1 MSERRKSYSNVA
13 DLPQGGGLLL
23 HPWLG
28 PFSRSVRFFV
38 PPLII
43 FITFLGAWFF
53 VSYVV
58 LQPERRFLL
67 PPPQDVVRVGLFNL
81 SNLAELLN
89 ALASTTMVA
98 LAGLTVAAVTGL
110 LLAILMSQASW
121 IERSLYPYAVALQ
134 TIPIL
139 ALVPLVGF
147 WFGFGFR
154 SRVLICTLIAV
165 FPVITNSLFG
175 ILSVDRDLHHLF
187 TLQGVGRFTRLWKL
201 QLPSALPTVIA
212 GLRISAG
219 LSVIGAIVG
228 DFFFRE
234 GEPGIGRL
242 IDLYQQRLQSE
253 QMIAAIFFS
262 SLLGLVIFLM
272 FGLIAKITVG
282 GWHETGRARSGWHE
296 AYHGGLS
303 KTRRRVVRSGR

>member
-1 MSERRKSYSNVA
+1 MNERRSSYSHSP
-13 DLPQGGGLLL
+13 DPLRGRSLL
-23 HPWLG
+23 HPWFWSFNQL
-28 PFSRSVRFFV
+28 VRFFV
-38 PPLII
+38 PPLIT
-43 FITFLGAWFF
+43 FIGFLGIWFF

-58 LQPERRFLL
+58 LEPERRFLL
-67 PPPQDVVRVGLFNL
+67 PPPQDVVRVGFINL
-81 SNLAELLN
+81 PNLAELLD

-98 LAGLTVAAVTGL
+98 FAGLAVAAITGL

-147 WFGFGFR
+147 WFGFDFP

-175 ILSVDRDLHHLF
+175 ILSVDHDLHDLF
-187 TLQGVGRFTRLWKL
+187 TLHGVGRFTRLWKL
-201 QLPSALPTVIA
+201 QLPSALPAIIT

-242 IDLYQQRLQSE
+242 IDLYRQRLQSE

-262 SLLGLVIFLM
+262 SLLGLTIFLV
-272 FGLIAKITVG
+272 FGLIAKLTVG
-282 GWHETGRARSGWHE
+282 GWHETGR
-296 AYHGGLS
+296 
-303 KTRRRVVRSGR
+303 VRSGRYEVYHDAKR